1 MEDNFSGILQEVLG
15 NPEAM
20 QKLMGVAEKLMA
32 GSEKSETATVQEKD
46 KSSDSEEKLNQ
57 EVKQASLAKTEKK
70 PGNEERIA
78 LILALRPYLSS
89 ERRHTA
95 DSLVKMLKMLKLA
108 DINKLLK

>member
-1 MEDNFSGILQEVLG
+1 MEENFSGMLEEVLG

-20 QKLMGVAEKLMA
+20 KKLMGVAEKLMS
-32 GSEKSETATVQEKD
+32 GSDKGEEPRGKED
-46 KSSDSEEKLNQ
+46 KSSDFDGES
-57 EVKQASLAKTEKK
+57 KQASIFKSEKK

-108 DINKLLK
+108 DLNKLLR